1 MAQFFKPNK
10 HSKTVTKV
18 LTATVAALDHQARAV
33 VRGQTRQQQT
43 RFISGALPDEVIQF
57 KTDGK
62 HGGLLQRVMSASPER
77 RPPPCQ
83 YYQQCGG
90 CDFQHADEAY
100 QQHHKQTVVTQLFN
114 KFGVSADPLPWQPA
128 LLSEPNRYRRRVR
141 LATRWLGKE
150 QRLIVGF
157 RAAQSHQIVPI
168 ADCLVADQVLLQV
181 VNTLYPLLNVAA
193 VASQLGHIEVIDVN
207 KPLVLLRLTDRLEDT
222 VIAQL
227 RDWQTT
233 HEVDVWLQSDTETWS
248 LNPAATAFDTSI
260 DGDTLYFQPGDFL
273 QVNGSV
279 NQRMVEQAMNWLQ
292 PTKTQRVIDFFAGIG
307 NFSLPLAR
315 RCKAVVTVEGVAR
328 MAQQTHANAQLNG
341 LDNVTALTADLNQI
355 TVADL
360 GEAADLWC
368 LDPARPGAEGVVRL
382 LQKLAPQQR
391 PQKILYVS
399 CAADTLARDVAVI
412 EQAGYRLT
420 RIGTVDMFPQTHHI
434 ETMVCLERVA

>member
-1 MAQFFKPNK
+1 M
-10 HSKTVTKV
+10 T
-18 LTATVAALDHQARAV
+18 
-33 VRGQTRQQQT
+33 
-43 RFISGALPDEVIQF
+43 E
-57 KTDGK
+57 
-62 HGGLLQRVMSASPER
+62 
-77 RPPPCQ
+77 
-83 YYQQCGG
+83 
-90 CDFQHADEAY
+90 
-100 QQHHKQTVVTQLFN
+100 
-114 KFGVSADPLPWQPA
+114 
-128 LLSEPNRYRRRVR
+128 

-193 VASQLGHIEVIDVN
+193 VASQLGHIEVINVN
-207 KPLVLLRLTDRLEDT
+207 KPLVLLRLTGRLEDT

-233 HEVDVWLQSDTETWS
+233 HKVDVWLQNDTETWP

-260 DGDTLYFQPGDFL
+260 DGDKLYFQPGDFL

-279 NQRMVEQAMNWLQ
+279 NQRMVEQAMTWLQ

-328 MAQQTHANAQLNG
+328 MAQQTHENAQLNG

-355 TVADL
+355 TAAEL

-382 LQKLAPQQR
+382 LQQLAPQQR

-399 CAADTLARDVAVI
+399 CAADTLARDVAAI